1 MNLYSEGSKRWQKIL
16 IIVCTVFLIIVIFIG
31 CLFGGV
37 CRKGRKSLEESSL
50 RTGTYDEEY
59 GIAPDSISYDGE
71 IYEYRE
77 NMLTFLVLG
86 IDDWEIVSPAEDGI
100 SGGQADAIFLVA
112 LDLDEELVTVI
123 AINRNAMVLLDIY
136 DRSGAYMYQG
146 YGQIALQ
153 HGYGDGMEVS
163 CERTV
168 NTVSRVFNN
177 IPVNGYF
184 SVNMGAIAT
193 LNDTIGGVE
202 LTSMDD
208 FDLPYFQVREGEKI
222 HLEGV
227 QAYYYLKYRDT
238 TVFNSASERM
248 ERQKQYLGVFAEQAL
263 EKTGEDVRFP
273 LKLYQSIEP
282 FVVTDI
288 DASEMIYLISKAAGY
303 EFDQVRI
310 LSVEGETVTGKEFE
324 EFYVDE
330 QTFNQM
336 LLSVFYEKSGT

>member
-1 MNLYSEGSKRWQKIL
+1 MRLFCKRGKSWQKIL
-16 IIVCTVFLIIVIFIG
+16 SVVVAVFLIIVIFA
-31 CLFGGV
+31 CFLFCGV
-37 CRKGRKSLEESSL
+37 CYKGKKSLEESSL
-50 RTGTYDEEY
+50 RLPE
-59 GIAPDSISYDGE
+59 SISYNGE

-86 IDDWEIVSPAEDGI
+86 IDDWEVVSPAEDGI
-100 SGGQADAIFLVA
+100 SGGQSDAVFLVT

-136 DRSGAYMYQG
+136 DSDGMYMYQG

-168 NTVSRVFNN
+168 NTVSRVFRDM
-177 IPVNGYF
+177 PVNGYF
-184 SVNMGAIAT
+184 SVNMGAIAY
-193 LNDTIGGVE
+193 LNDTVGGVE

-208 FDLPYFQVREGEKI
+208 FDLPYFNVQAGEEVR
-222 HLEGV
+222 LAGV

-248 ERQKQYLGVFAEQAL
+248 ERQKQYLNVFVEQAL
-263 EKTGEDVRFP
+263 AKTKEDVRFP
-273 LKLYQSIEP
+273 LELYQEIEP

-288 DASEMIYLISKAAGY
+288 DGSEMIYLISQVAGY
-303 EFDQVRI
+303 EPDQIQI
-310 LSVEGETVTGKEFE
+310 LSVPGETVVGEEFE
-324 EFYVDE
+324 EFYIDE
-330 QTFNQM
+330 QAFNQM
-336 LLSVFYEKSGT
+336 LMTVFYEKSDT